1 MVESTRK
8 HGPFDFRYPVR
19 PKIATPVWEL
29 QGDRDGPGRLA
40 WSVFLARF
48 FPNRRRHDFEALAA
62 YEAYRN
68 ALDRVAL
75 SQGSPPRA
83 VASARGRT
91 AEGRLVSSPPHAK
104 RLVVASRAVVAAGT
118 ASPSPALA
126 AWESDGG
133 SVERE
138 SD

>member
-1 MVESTRK
+1 MVESMRK

-29 QGDRDGPGRLA
+29 QPDRDGPGRLA

-48 FPNRRRHDFEALAA
+48 FPSRRRHDFEALAA

-68 ALDRVAL
+68 ALDRAAL

-83 VASARGRT
+83 VGSVRGRT
-91 AEGRLVSSPPHAK
+91 AERRLVSPPSHAK
-104 RLVVASRAVVAAGT
+104 RVPTASRVVVTAGT
-118 ASPSPALA
+118 AAPSMALA

-133 SVERE
+133 SVER
-138 SD
+138 DYD